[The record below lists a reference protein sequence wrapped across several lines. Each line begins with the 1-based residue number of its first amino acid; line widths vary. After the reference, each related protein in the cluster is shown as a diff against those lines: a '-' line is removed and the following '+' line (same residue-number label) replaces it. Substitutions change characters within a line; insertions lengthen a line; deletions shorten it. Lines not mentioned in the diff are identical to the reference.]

1 MTSGR
6 RLTRT
11 QMQRAELAS
20 CLSLQR
26 PRLSPG
32 LPHVLTQS
40 HYRTSVLVFSQRGP
54 EEDPLNS
61 VPSPPLPQKPNSP
74 IKCKK
79 WSTASQI
86 WQRGATLSDL
96 KLLVSLVTP
105 QGDTA
110 RHPSLQVVSLY
121 LNRVCEGFKVKCVR
135 ISQGKVQGICSNIG
149 SRGMAE
155 LRVRLAP

>member
-6 RLTRT
+6 RLTST
-11 QMQRAELAS
+11 QMQRAEFAF

-26 PRLSPG
+26 PKLSPR
-32 LPHVLTQS
+32 LPLFLTQS
-40 HYRTSVLVFSQRGP
+40 HYSTSGLVFSQRSP
-54 EEDPLNS
+54 KEDPVNS
-61 VPSPPLPQKPNSP
+61 APVPPLPQKPNSP

-110 RHPSLQVVSLY
+110 WPPSLQVVSFY
-121 LNRVCEGFKVKCVR
+121 LNGVCEGFKLKCV
-135 ISQGKVQGICSNIG
+135 CS
-149 SRGMAE
+149 S
-155 LRVRLAP
+155 